1 MGSSLVFLNTMD
13 TGVHG
18 GCNAYTLFQ
27 VNINPST
34 CLISKVSTHNDL
46 INRGLLSYVEANA
59 AWSLWQSAVKRRR
72 GTVEGNISICQLQG
86 GWASSTASC
95 VDLCS

>member
-46 INRGLLSYVEANA
+46 INRGLLSYVEAKPHGPCGSQLSKDDA
-59 AWSLWQSAVKRRR
+59 GQWKATSAYASFREAGHLRRP
-72 GTVEGNISICQLQG
+72 L
-86 GWASSTASC
+86 A
-95 VDLCS
+95 